1 MDQSQN
7 LNGQVALVTGASGGI
22 GAAIAF
28 RLALEEAKVVV
39 NYNSGAAS
47 AKKIVAEITAS
58 GGEAL
63 AMKADVSDGSQV
75 ANMIDLVMD
84 RWQRIDIL
92 VNNAGIRKDK
102 LLMRLPETD
111 WDSVI
116 NVNLRSAYLCSKAV
130 LPHMVRQRSGRIICI
145 SSVVGLSGNP
155 GQANYAAS
163 KSGLIGL
170 TKTIAREVASR
181 NITANAL
188 APGYIVTKMVEEIPE
203 ELKNQILSNIPLH
216 RFGSADDVASL
227 VAFLSSSEASY
238 ITGQIISVDGGLT
251 T

>member
-1 MDQSQN
+1 MHHSKN

-22 GAAIAF
+22 GAAIAV

-58 GGEAL
+58 GGEAIAL
-63 AMKADVSDGSQV
+63 KADVSDGSQV
-75 ANMIDLVMD
+75 ASMIELVMD

-102 LLMRLPETD
+102 LLMRLPEAD

-188 APGYIVTKMVEEIPE
+188 APGYIVTKMVDDIPE
-203 ELKNQILSNIPLH
+203 ELKSQILSNIPLH

-227 VAFLSSSEASY
+227 VAFLSSSEAAY